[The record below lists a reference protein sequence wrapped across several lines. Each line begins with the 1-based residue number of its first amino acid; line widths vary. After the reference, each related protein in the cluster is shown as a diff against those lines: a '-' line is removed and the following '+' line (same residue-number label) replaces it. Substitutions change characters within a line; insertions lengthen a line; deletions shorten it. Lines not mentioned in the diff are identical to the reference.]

1 MASTPP
7 ADTAET
13 RPSDGDQPLG
23 FGPPRPRVCIAFGLG
38 WNLSEL
44 YQLAGLPP
52 TAAPRRS
59 SEENPP
65 DRLPELADFD
75 VWGRARLL
83 LAQITSAAGSCGVGQ
98 AEAPM
103 DLTELAKRAEPRKGV
118 REEALKLHLRFM
130 ERLVAED
137 PRAQRSYRLGVA
149 LAHTVL
155 DTRKPLSRPYK
166 EVLQRYRVATMCEW
180 LDSLKSSF
188 PPYAAEAVKHSLNQW
203 SDWAADNH
211 APVSADAKATESL
224 RRQGEVWRS
233 LLAGEKLAQDVLRPG
248 DYAKAASQMLA
259 QLMKLVGGFVRSWT
273 GAGTLLLVAAV
284 LAGGILLL
292 SSGGQDTGHLLGGA
306 AAVLAAA
313 GITAGSAGSTLR
325 RTLGT
330 VQQPLWD
337 AVLGDA
343 ISAATSVSPK
353 QSIRGLGIADTEA
366 HSRRLGDPSRQDP
379 GDGTTPAIAF
389 NDVQDERTGSAH
401 PSATEST
408 AARIGE

>member
-1 MASTPP
+1 MLP
-7 ADTAET
+7 AQPAATSET
-13 RPSDGDQPLG
+13 RSSDIDQRRI
-23 FGPPRPRVCIAFGLG
+23 FGPSRPLVCLAFGLG

-44 YQLAGLPP
+44 YQLSGLP
-52 TAAPRRS
+52 TAPPPRAS
-59 SEENPP
+59 SGADPP

-75 VWGRARLL
+75 AWGRARLL
-83 LAQITSAAGSCGVGQ
+83 LAQITSAATSCGVGQ
-98 AEAPM
+98 REASM
-103 DLTELAKRAEPRKGV
+103 NLSELAKRADPRIEV
-118 REEALKLHLRFM
+118 RGEALRLHFGFM

-155 DTRKPLSRPYK
+155 DTRKPLVRPYR

-188 PPYAAEAVKHSLNQW
+188 PPYAAEAVKHSLIGW
-203 SDWAADNH
+203 RDWAADDH
-211 APVSADAKATESL
+211 APAAADAKATESL

-233 LLAGEKLAQDVLRPG
+233 LLAGEILARDVLTPG
-248 DYAKAASQMLA
+248 DYAKAASKMLA

-273 GAGTLLLVAAV
+273 GAGTLVLVAVV
-284 LAGGILLL
+284 LAGGIWLL
-292 SSGGQDTGHLLGGA
+292 SSGGNNTGRLLGGA
-306 AAVLAAA
+306 VAVLAAA

-343 ISAATSVSPK
+343 ISTATYVNPR
-353 QSIRGLGIADTEA
+353 QSMRERGFIVPEA
-366 HSRRLGDPSRQDP
+366 QSRKLGDPSSQDP
-379 GDGTTPAIAF
+379 ADPTTPAMTF
-389 NDVQDERTGSAH
+389 PDVQDEGTLPDA
-401 PSATEST
+401 PF
-408 AARIGE
+408 